1 MRGSVG
7 AGFPSNCID
16 VTDLA
21 PEAAEKSA
29 EKDEWDTPLTPDFVN
44 RVMKALDRGDATI
57 VCELVAPL
65 RPADQAELLEL
76 VRPDELRLL
85 VQMLG
90 NDLDPEV
97 LSELEEAVRDD
108 VIELMAPKDIAAAI
122 QEMDSDDAV
131 YVLEDMDEDEQREV
145 LDQMEPHE
153 REVIERTLEYPEDS
167 AGRIMQRELVA
178 VPPFWDVGQTIDFM
192 RDAGDLPDDF
202 YEIFVVDPS
211 YQPVGTVPLSRL
223 LRTKR
228 PVTIADIMDDEQ
240 TLISVSM
247 DREDVARLFEKYDL
261 ISAAVVDENDRLV
274 GVVTVDDIVEI
285 IAEEASEDIRRLGGI
300 VSEESVS
307 DTVMETTRNRFSWL
321 FVNLLTAILAS
332 LVIAIFDGT
341 IEQMVALAVL
351 MPIVASMGGNAGTQT
366 MTVAVRA
373 LATRDLVPLNT
384 GRIVTREVM
393 VGLLNGIVFAVLMGT
408 AGGLWFQDFLL
419 GGVLAAAMII
429 NMVLAGL
436 AGILVPLALDRFG
449 ADPAIASS
457 VFVTTVTDVVGFFAF
472 LGLAGLVLF

>member
-1 MRGSVG
+1 M
-7 AGFPSNCID
+7 
-16 VTDLA
+16 TDLA
-21 PEAAEKSA
+21 PEAADKPIDRE
-29 EKDEWDTPLTPDFVN
+29 DRDTPLTPDFVG
-44 RVMKALDRGDATI
+44 RVMKALDRGDAAI
-57 VCELVAPL
+57 VCEMVAPL

-90 NDLDPEV
+90 SQLDPEV
-97 LSELEEAVRDD
+97 LSELEEAIRDD
-108 VIELMAPKDIAAAI
+108 VIDLMAPKDIAAAI

-131 YVLEDMDEDEQREV
+131 YVLEDMDEDDQREI

-178 VPPFWDVGQTIDFM
+178 VPPFWDVGHTIDFM
-192 RDAGDLPDDF
+192 RDAQDLPDDF

-228 PVTIADIMDDEQ
+228 PIAIADIMDDEQ

-307 DTVMETTRNRFSWL
+307 DTVLETTRNRFSWL

-384 GRIVTREVM
+384 SRIVTREVM
-393 VGLLNGIVFAVLMGT
+393 VGLLNGILFAVLMGT
-408 AGGLWFQDFLL
+408 AGGLWFQDALL
-419 GGVLAAAMII
+419 GGVLAAAMVI
-429 NMVLAGL
+429 NLVLAGL

-457 VFVTTVTDVVGFFAF
+457 VFVTTVTDVAGFFAF
-472 LGLAGLVLF
+472 LGLAALVLF

>member
-1 MRGSVG
+1 
-7 AGFPSNCID
+7 
-16 VTDLA
+16 
-21 PEAAEKSA
+21 
-29 EKDEWDTPLTPDFVN
+29 
-44 RVMKALDRGDATI
+44 MKALDRGDATI

>member
-1 MRGSVG
+1 
-7 AGFPSNCID
+7 

-228 PVTIADIMDDEQ
+228 PVAIADIMDDEQ